1 MLRNRGIRTKLLAV
15 LALPI
20 VVLIIGATF
29 ISAQGFTRAAQAGKV
44 EKLANGADSLGQL
57 IMRLHQERN
66 LAVQVASANKTP
78 EQVKQLAAAQKAT
91 DTAVHDTRTFVQSLS
106 LRSLSQEAIAAVA
119 ASEAGHMQLPA
130 VRKTSTDGSGQP
142 DQIAAAYDGMIA
154 IDAALPARIGDSLT
168 DRRIGRSLAAYTN
181 LANLIETAGQEAEI
195 GARVVALKHLDE
207 LTAVKVSQLQASQ
220 NASIAAFRL
229 NASSALA
236 KALDTALYQP
246 IEARAAFNTER
257 ADIMGSLDGTPTV
270 TTQHDW
276 IRDAGQRVTSL
287 QTLLPAL
294 AEQTAKDAS
303 QTAADA
309 RRSAVLLLAASLV
322 VVAFVVILGLF
333 LARNMTRP
341 LRRLTVTAGEL
352 ADELPRMVERMATPG
367 EGPGVQLP
375 EIEVHSED
383 EVGRLAQAFR
393 NVNETTVRVAE
404 EQAALRASI
413 AEMFVNVARRNH
425 VLLSRQLSFI
435 DQLERTEENPD
446 TLDNLFRLDHL
457 ATRMRRNA
465 ESLIVLAGL
474 DSGRRLRRAMPLSDV
489 IRTAVSEIERYDRVD
504 LALQADPPLVG
515 HVALT
520 TAHMIAELLENATQF
535 SNPDTRVVTATAFSS
550 AGVRVTITDLGLG
563 MTWDEITD
571 ANQRIANPPVTDVVG
586 SQRLGFY
593 VVGRLARRLDAT
605 VALRPGRTQ
614 GTVVT
619 IDLPPA
625 LFVAG
630 SFSDLAVADSELPE
644 LPAAES
650 ASSDASAQSL
660 PTPLLPSLPSLPTQA
675 PSVPVAGSTGIDV
688 PVVPSADSTGHLPR
702 RGQSEAAPADAG
714 EARVEPRVPVQSA
727 PEALVESAGDG
738 ALLPKRQA
746 REGSEDLDTVADAPA
761 APAGPRPGMFN
772 SFRSRRA
779 VDETVEA
786 TGLPAGFPSLDTP
799 LDDGSS
805 PAFVPVIEES
815 TPALPT
821 REVVEAPVAEAAVVD
836 VAHVEAE
843 VFDAPV
849 AESVEAP
856 VEPGP
861 LDAGW
866 VPEDESDWVPE
877 HVDAEAALVAGPV
890 AEDVVELTAE
900 PVAEL
905 AAEPAA
911 EPDVEPV
918 AELAAEPEP
927 ELVAQLEPEVPQL
940 QVVPQLESDDEPEF
954 VPVTELEPVAED
966 VDAPVAEQSVPDA
979 RSALT
984 ELARESREVGH
995 DVLDAPTADAEP
1007 QVPVV
1012 PALPPIGVPAMDI
1025 LPARGGRARL
1035 GRRAPKPAP
1044 APAPVQRHLEP
1055 VQQSWSAPSIPAAR
1069 QPVTVEPTVPVAE
1082 APAAPVTEPQAPVAA
1097 PSSLFAPA
1105 PAPAQQEEPTT
1116 APSSLFAPAPA
1127 PAPAEPQVP
1136 VEPAFAPGVPALAA
1150 AASLRERSAMAS
1162 EALSELSALSTYSPQ
1177 AVEASAPAALTRRTP
1192 LATEAGQMAS
1202 KPAVDEPLGARR
1214 GARNAADVRTMLS
1227 GFRAGVERGRTSPA
1241 NPGQPASAT
1250 EDADA

>member
-1 MLRNRGIRTKLLAV
+1 M
-15 LALPI
+15 
-20 VVLIIGATF
+20 VLIIGATV
-29 ISAQGFTRAAQAGKV
+29 ISAQGFTRAAQAAKV
-44 EKLANGADSLGQL
+44 EKLANGGSALGSLIL
-57 IMRLHQERN
+57 RLHQERT
-66 LAVQVASANKTP
+66 LAVQVSAGTATP
-78 EQVKQLAAAQKAT
+78 EQIKQLKGAQAGTDKA
-91 DTAVHDTRTFVQSLS
+91 VMETRAFVQSLS
-106 LRSLSQEAIAAVA
+106 LSSLSQEAIQAVA
-119 ASEAGHMQLPA
+119 ASEGGHMQLPS
-130 VRKTSTDGSGQP
+130 VRADVVSGHGQP
-142 DQIAAAYDGMIA
+142 DQIAAKYDGMIA
-154 IDAALPARIGDSLT
+154 LDAALPARIGDSLS

-181 LANLIETAGQEAEI
+181 LANLAEYASQEAEL
-195 GARVVALKHLDE
+195 GAVAVAAKGID
-207 LTAVKVSQLQASQ
+207 TQSAVQLSILQSAQSDQISQ
-220 NASIAAFRL
+220 FRL
-229 NASSALA
+229 NANSKLASAMDA
-236 KALDTALYQP
+236 ALYQP
-246 IEARAAFNTER
+246 IDARAAFNTER
-257 ADIMGSLDGTPTV
+257 NDIMSSLGGTPTV

-276 IRDAGQRVTSL
+276 IKNAGERVTSIQSLL
-287 QTLLPAL
+287 QPL
-294 AEQTAKDAS
+294 AAQTAQDARS
-303 QTAADA
+303 SAADA
-309 RRSAVLLLAASLV
+309 RRTAVVLLSISFI
-322 VVAFVVILGLF
+322 VVAFVVVLGLY
-333 LARNMTRP
+333 LARAMTRP

-352 ADELPRMVERMATPG
+352 AEELPKMVERMATPG

-375 EIEVHSED
+375 EIDVQSND
-383 EVGRLAQAFR
+383 EVGRLALAFR

-474 DSGRRLRRAMPLSDV
+474 DSGRRLRRSMPLSDV

-504 LALQADPPLVG
+504 LALQADPALVG

-535 SNPDTRVVTATAFSS
+535 SNPDTRVITATAFSS
-550 AGVRVTITDLGLG
+550 AGVRITITDLGLG

-625 LFVAG
+625 LFVPG
-630 SFSDLAVADSELPE
+630 SFSDLAVADNDYVE
-644 LPAAES
+644 LPAIEA
-650 ASSDASAQSL
+650 ASSNASDSSLASAPSL
-660 PTPLLPSLPSLPTQA
+660 PAPSLPSLP
-675 PSVPVAGSTGIDV
+675 SVPVAEATGLDV
-688 PVVPSADSTGHLPR
+688 PVVPSPDSTGDLPR
-702 RGQSEAAPADAG
+702 RGQAEAVPAAAADQ
-714 EARVEPRVPVQSA
+714 ARVEPRVPAQSA
-727 PEALVESAGDG
+727 PEALVEPAGDG
-738 ALLPKRQA
+738 GLLPKRHA
-746 REGSEDLDTVADAPA
+746 RETSDDLDTPAELPAA
-761 APAGPRPGMFN
+761 APAPRPGMFN

-779 VDETVEA
+779 VDDSVEA
-786 TGLPAGFPSLDTP
+786 TAAPTGFPTLDTP

-805 PAFVPVIEES
+805 PAFVPVIEEA

-821 REVVEAPVAEAAVVD
+821 REAPVAE
-836 VAHVEAE
+836 VEALVAE
-843 VFDAPV
+843 VEAPAPV
-849 AESVEAP
+849 AESVEVPAL
-856 VEPGP
+856 PGP

-866 VPEDESDWVPE
+866 VPESHSDWVPD
-877 HVDAEAALVAGPV
+877 HVS
-890 AEDVVELTAE
+890 AEDEVESVEDESVEVESVEVESVEVVEDAPVESVEAFE
-900 PVAEL
+900 PVAE
-905 AAEPAA
+905 
-911 EPDVEPV
+911 V
-918 AELAAEPEP
+918 AELVEEP
-927 ELVAQLEPEVPQL
+927 VAQLEPEVAQL
-940 QVVPQLESDDEPEF
+940 QVVPQLEPDFEPDFAPEF
-954 VPVTELEPVAED
+954 EAEFEADSEVEPVAEQ
-966 VDAPVAEQSVPDA
+966 AFEPVAVESVPDA
-979 RSALT
+979 RSTLS
-984 ELARESREVGH
+984 ELAREARQAGDDAVH
-995 DVLDAPTADAEP
+995 DAAEAPTE

-1035 GRRAPKPAP
+1035 GRRAAKPAAAPRPVPAQPPVAQSWP
-1044 APAPVQRHLEP
+1044 APSP
-1055 VQQSWSAPSIPAAR
+1055 IPAAR
-1069 QPVTVEPTVPVAE
+1069 QPMPAEPVVPVAAVPTTAVAE
-1082 APAAPVTEPQAPVAA
+1082 PVEPVAA

-1105 PAPAQQEEPTT
+1105 PVQQEEPAL
-1116 APSSLFAPAPA
+1116 APSSLFAPE
-1127 PAPAEPQVP
+1127 PAEPQVP

-1150 AASLRERSAMAS
+1150 AANLRERSAMAS

-1202 KPAVDEPLGARR
+1202 KPAIEEPLGARR
-1214 GARNAADVRTMLS
+1214 GGRNAADVRTMLS

-1241 NPGQPASAT
+1241 TNGQTTTAT